1 MNATIE
7 QWFTAEFWKKIG
19 RTCLNATQKRK
30 FWVELIGMT
39 IGMLAGAGAVY
50 YFLLPSHIIVGSI
63 SGLSLVINTVVGGNA
78 DTLSYIV
85 MSINAFLLILAFLL
99 IGNEFGLKT
108 VYTAMILGPFI
119 QLWDHIYPY
128 TNFTHRILTNPDPE
142 LLEQLQCGASVLDM
156 NGNPY
161 LLDRAGHV
169 LEQVRDS
176 VMSAGVGL
184 GDVWFDLICFV
195 ALLSICQA
203 FEFRMN
209 ASTGGLDILAKIIN
223 KFLHFDIGASVTIG
237 GAIICL
243 SAFAINDFRMVVI
256 GLIGTWINGLVVDYF
271 TASMNKRKRVC
282 IISPQYE
289 MIRKYIIDDLVRGC
303 SMYEVTGGYS
313 GEKQVEI
320 QTLLSTDEYAA
331 LCKFINNN
339 DIKVFMTAG
348 NCSELNGLWLV
359 HRNRFEESRDKYYQ
373 KRHDWFE
380 RWRISYEEKNPE
392 AKAKREEWEAQHPDF
407 VERREEWYKKH
418 NINTHLD

>member
-1 MNATIE
+1 MKTDIFK
-7 QWFTAEFWKKIG
+7 QWLTADYWKQNGILI
-19 RTCLNATQKRK
+19 LNLLQTKK

-39 IGMLAGAGAVY
+39 IGMLAGAAAVY

-63 SGLSLVINTVVGGNA
+63 SGLSLVINTIVGGNA

-85 MSINAFLLILAFLL
+85 MAINAFLLILAFLL
-99 IGNEFGLKT
+99 IGNEFGAKT

-119 QLWDHIYPY
+119 QLWDRIYPY
-128 TNFTHRILTNPDPE
+128 TNFTHRILANPDPE
-142 LLEQLQCGASVLDM
+142 LLDQLQTPGVTVLDVH
-156 NGNPY
+156 GNPY

-169 LEQVRDS
+169 LEQVKDT
-176 VMSAGVGL
+176 VMSAGLGM
-184 GDVWFDLICFV
+184 GDVWFDLLCFV
-195 ALLSICQA
+195 ICLSVCQA

-243 SAFAINDFRMVVI
+243 SAFAINDFRMVMI

-271 TASMNKRKRVC
+271 TTSLNKRKRVC

-289 MIRKYIIDDLVRGC
+289 LIRAFIIEKLVRGC
-303 SMYEVTGGYS
+303 SLYEVTGGYS

-331 LCKFINNN
+331 LCKFLNENE
-339 DIKVFMTAG
+339 IKVFMTAG
-348 NCSELNGLWLV
+348 NCSELNGLWLI
-359 HRNRFEESRDKYYQ
+359 HRSRFDESRDKYYQ
-373 KRHDWFE
+373 KRHDFFE
-380 RWRISYEEKNPE
+380 RLRINYEEKNPE
-392 AKAKREEWEAQHPDF
+392 AKTRREEWEAKHPDF
-407 VERREEWYKKH
+407 IARRADWYKKH
-418 NINTHLD
+418 NIHID